1 MIRQRRWRGARTGRR
16 CSGARA
22 TVRGR
27 TAKSRTSVNSG
38 VNAGLAICLLL
49 AATASTT
56 RALAQS
62 ETGAGASATPPAGGA
77 APSAALPAPGSPM
90 PFLGGSPATPQGM
103 FSTPPPGTTTPA
115 PPVGVS
121 VRLGDVG
128 QLISAANAVGAT
140 PLVTPSGLTIVP
152 SLGVSEEF
160 NSNIFDTVND
170 RRSDFITGITPGIL
184 VNLSTP
190 SASGTLSYFPTL
202 QIYARNS
209 SQNDVLQNLNGSL
222 DATLLPGTLFLSM
235 NAYASEQATSG
246 GVAPGGV
253 SVAASEN
260 RTTTTGFSVQPSF
273 QHRFGDIGTLELI
286 YSLQYSNQ
294 NGSAA
299 TAPGATQ
306 PFFVGSHAV
315 TNLGSAQFVT
325 GPVLGRFNN
334 TTTAAAASESGTGI
348 LDGAHQYVISDTL
361 RFAVERR
368 VYIFGTIGYEDI
380 FYPSV
385 PEVRIEDGIWAV
397 GVNLTPGPA
406 TSITAG
412 YGRLEGFD
420 SPFLRASIAL
430 SPRTTLAASYS
441 NTLGSSLQFIQYA
454 LNNSQVDAA
463 GNPIDN
469 RTGSPVVFTNQ
480 LLSVQSGLFRNALFS
495 ASLIT
500 TWPHDTVSLSFL
512 NQQEKLIANA
522 QGVSGFSQN
531 SWSGAVAWTHSLT
544 RTLSASSY
552 FQLGETNSRAV
563 GSGSTPVVA
572 GQLSLIDQLTP
583 TLTGS
588 IVYGI
593 TNDSFPEGNA
603 LQNIVIVALQKT
615 F

>member
-1 MIRQRRWRGARTGRR
+1 MIRQRRWRGARIGRR
-16 CSGARA
+16 CSGARS

-27 TAKSRTSVNSG
+27 TAKARSPVNSG

-49 AATASTT
+49 AASATAT

-62 ETGAGASATPPAGGA
+62 ESGAGAAPAPAGGA
-77 APSAALPAPGSPM
+77 PPAAALPAPGASM
-90 PFLGGSPATPQGM
+90 PFLGGPRATPQGG
-103 FSTPPPGTTTPA
+103 FAAPPPGMTTPGA
-115 PPVGVS
+115 PVGVS

-128 QLISAANAVGAT
+128 ALISAANAVGAT
-140 PLVTPSGLTIVP
+140 PLVTPSGLTIIP
-152 SLGVSEEF
+152 SLGVSEQF
-160 NSNIFDTVND
+160 NSNIFNTVND
-170 RRSDFITGITPGIL
+170 HRSDFITGITPGIL

-190 SASGTLSYFPTL
+190 SASGSLSYFPTI
-202 QIYARNS
+202 QIYAKNS

-222 DATLLPGTLFLSM
+222 DATLLPSTLFLSLR
-235 NAYASEQATSG
+235 AYASEQSTSG

-253 SVAASEN
+253 SVAASQN
-260 RTTTTGFSVQPSF
+260 RTTTTGFSVQPSI

-286 YSLQYSNQ
+286 YSLQYTNQ
-294 NGSAA
+294 SGNAQ

-306 PFFVGSHAV
+306 PFFIGSHSV

-334 TTTAAAASESGTGI
+334 TTTAAAASETGTGI
-348 LDGAHQYVISDTL
+348 LDGAHQYVISNTL

-368 VYIFGTIGYEDI
+368 VYIFGTFGYEDI

-385 PEVRIEDGIWAV
+385 PVVKIKDGIWAV

-412 YGRLEGFD
+412 YGRLEGFN
-420 SPFLRASIAL
+420 SPFLRATIAL
-430 SPRTTLAASYS
+430 SPRVTLAASYS

-469 RTGSPVVFTNQ
+469 RTGGPVVFTNQ
-480 LLSVQSGLFRNALFS
+480 LLSVQSSLFRNALFA

-500 TWPHDTVSLSFL
+500 TWPRDTVAFSFL
-512 NQQEKLIANA
+512 NQQQKLIANA
-522 QGVSGFSQN
+522 PGVSGFSQT
-531 SWSGAVAWTHSLT
+531 SWSGAVTWTHT
-544 RTLSASSY
+544 FTPTLSSSSY

-572 GQLSLIDQLTP
+572 AQLSLIDQLTP

-588 IVYGI
+588 IIYGI
-593 TNDSFPEGNA
+593 TNNSFPEGNA
-603 LQNIVIVALQKT
+603 LQNIVMVALQKT